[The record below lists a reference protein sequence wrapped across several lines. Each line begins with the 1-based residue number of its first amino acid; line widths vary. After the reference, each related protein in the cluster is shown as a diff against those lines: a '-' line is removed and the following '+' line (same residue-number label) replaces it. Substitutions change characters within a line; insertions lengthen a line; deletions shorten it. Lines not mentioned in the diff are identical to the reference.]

1 MMAIFKSDLTMYL
14 VCGGS
19 AFTISY
25 MWADRALAWLHKR
38 SLGQR
43 EEVLRLMSLMFV
55 DTSRSKVTWMMLLS
69 SFGLGFLLFLLL
81 WPHFGLGVFIACVV
95 TVVMWSIPRIIMESL
110 WNRRCNRFV
119 DQMVDGLTMM
129 ANGIKAGLSPQQCME
144 RVQQNMPNPISQEF
158 GLALAEIRVGASL
171 AEALTNLAN
180 RIPRQDVQMFVTAV
194 NILQETG
201 GNMAETFQTI
211 VYVVRERQKIEKKI
225 EAMTAQGMMQGTII
239 TLVPLGLLV
248 LFYMVDPNYVKV
260 LFTTTLGLI
269 ALFVM
274 FTLQIVGGIAMRKIV
289 RIKV

>member
-1 MMAIFKSDLTMYL
+1 
-14 VCGGS
+14 
-19 AFTISY
+19 
-25 MWADRALAWLHKR
+25 
-38 SLGQR
+38 
-43 EEVLRLMSLMFV
+43 MFV

>member
-1 MMAIFKSDLTMYL
+1 
-14 VCGGS
+14 
-19 AFTISY
+19 
-25 MWADRALAWLHKR
+25 
-38 SLGQR
+38 
-43 EEVLRLMSLMFV
+43 
-55 DTSRSKVTWMMLLS
+55 
-69 SFGLGFLLFLLL
+69 
-81 WPHFGLGVFIACVV
+81 
-95 TVVMWSIPRIIMESL
+95 
-110 WNRRCNRFV
+110 
-119 DQMVDGLTMM
+119 
-129 ANGIKAGLSPQQCME
+129 
-144 RVQQNMPNPISQEF
+144 
-158 GLALAEIRVGASL
+158 
-171 AEALTNLAN
+171 
-180 RIPRQDVQMFVTAV
+180 MFVTAV

>member
-1 MMAIFKSDLTMYL
+1 MMAIFKSDLLMYL

-81 WPHFGLGVFIACVV
+81 WPHFGLGVFMACVV

-158 GLALAEIRVGASL
+158 GLVLAEIRVGASL